1 MSARALRL
9 SFTGRGHALALLG
22 AALAA
27 AGAVAGPVYG
37 GQYLAAWGMGL
48 LGFLLAHRAVFA
60 ARQGSAAGSI
70 ERLLLDRPGDGRVF
84 RVGLRVC
91 GGGLAGAAVEALDE
105 PPEGMEALG
114 APGGRAVVPPRGCAT
129 LVYRLRG
136 RPGRHRWGEVRL
148 RVRDWLGLLQ
158 AEAAAAPS
166 GVSEARVPPRA
177 PRWLLE
183 ATRRLRESLA
193 AAASPVARAA
203 TSGVFLGLRDY
214 MPDDYSRLIDWKSS
228 ARTGRLLVKVFE
240 PERGGRSLVAVDLA
254 GGCWGAPGATIA
266 EAAART
272 AMGLVEALAR
282 AGDEVG
288 VLVLAGG
295 EPRWSGWLRGRRAV
309 AAAAHMLSSLH
320 YPACPG
326 EPGCRKEWCTGLPG
340 RERLAA
346 LLGPRRPGLAVAVTT
361 LCGGCGAR
369 ARELRSLLS
378 PLASRPVVLA
388 ALPAPPRGWEKPY
401 AAVNALLAHEARRAG
416 AIPVPEKGGARQLW
430 LLEAAAP

>member
-1 MSARALRL
+1 
-9 SFTGRGHALALLG
+9 
-22 AALAA
+22 
-27 AGAVAGPVYG
+27 
-37 GQYLAAWGMGL
+37 MGL

-60 ARQGSAAGSI
+60 ARQGSVARSL

-91 GGGLAGAAVEALDE
+91 GGGLAGTAVEALDE
-105 PPEGMEALG
+105 PPEGVEPLG
-114 APGGRAVVPPRGCAT
+114 APGGRAVVPPGGCAT

-158 AEAAAAPS
+158 AEARAVPS
-166 GVSEARVPPRA
+166 GVQEARVPPRA
-177 PRWLLE
+177 PRWLVE
-183 ATRRLRESLA
+183 SSRRLRESLA
-193 AAASPVARAA
+193 AAASPVARAES
-203 TSGVFLGLRDY
+203 SGVFLGLRDY
-214 MPDDYSRLIDWKSS
+214 MPDDDSRLIDWKSS

-288 VLVLAGG
+288 LLLLPGGG
-295 EPRWSGWLRGRRAV
+295 EPRWSGWLRGRRAS
-309 AAAAHMLSSLH
+309 AAAASMLSSLS
-320 YPACPG
+320 YPSCPG
-326 EPGCRKEWCTGLPG
+326 EPGCRMGECAGLPG
-340 RERLAA
+340 RERLSA

-369 ARELRSLLS
+369 AAELRSLLS
-378 PLASRPVVLA
+378 PLASRLVVLA
-388 ALPAPPRGWEKPY
+388 PLPAPPRGWEKPY
-401 AAVNALLAHEARRAG
+401 AAVNAVLAHAAREAG
-416 AIPVPEKGGARQLW
+416 AVPVPEKGGARQTW